1 MNLLVV
7 YERLRDHF
15 KIKDCWWPHETTFEI
30 MVGALL
36 TQNTAWENVEKAI
49 KNLKTEGLL
58 NIKSLSKINRKRLEE
73 AIRPSGFYKQKAGY
87 LSEFSKHLYIKYKGD
102 LNVFFNRDTCI
113 IRQELLLYKGI
124 GKETADSMLLY
135 AGNKLIF
142 VIDAYTKRMCFRL
155 ELTDLVDYDE
165 LQLFFQDNLRND
177 LFLYKQFHALI
188 VELGKNF
195 CKRIPLCENCP
206 LKKRCRQQKING
218 KLKKKEKGAEFNR
231 VKNGRNKEKRK

>member
-1 MNLLVV
+1 MNLLAV
-7 YERLRDHF
+7 YERLQGHF

-36 TQNTAWENVEKAI
+36 TQNTAWGNVEKAI

-58 NIKSLSKINRKRLEE
+58 NIKSLSKINRKKLEE

-87 LSEFSKHLYIKYKGD
+87 LSAFSKHLYTKYKGD
-102 LNVFFNRDTCI
+102 LNAFFNRDTHI
-113 IRQELLLYKGI
+113 IRRELLLYKGV

-155 ELTDLVDYDE
+155 ELTELGDYDK

-195 CKRIPLCENCP
+195 CKSNPLCGKCP
-206 LKKRCRQQKING
+206 LKRKCKQQGISE
-218 KLKKKEKGAEFNR
+218 KLKKRESREL
-231 VKNGRNKEKRK
+231 

>member
-1 MNLLVV
+1 MDLLPV

-36 TQNTAWENVEKAI
+36 TQNTAWGNVEKAI
-49 KNLKTEGLL
+49 KNLKTEGILD
-58 NIKSLSKINRKRLEE
+58 IKSLSKTNRKRLEE
-73 AIRPSGFYKQKAGY
+73 AIRPSGFFKQKAGY
-87 LSEFSKHLYIKYKGD
+87 LSEFSRHLYTKYKGD
-102 LNVFFNRDTCI
+102 LNGFFNRDTNV
-113 IRQELLLYKGI
+113 IRQELLLCKGI

-155 ELTDLVDYDE
+155 KLTDLVNYDE
-165 LQLFFQDNLRND
+165 LQSFFQTNLRKEVY
-177 LFLYKQFHALI
+177 LYKQFHALI

-195 CKRIPLCENCP
+195 CKSIPLCEGCP
-206 LKKRCRQQKING
+206 LKRKCKQQGIRAE
-218 KLKKKEKGAEFNR
+218 LKKGESR
-231 VKNGRNKEKRK
+231 